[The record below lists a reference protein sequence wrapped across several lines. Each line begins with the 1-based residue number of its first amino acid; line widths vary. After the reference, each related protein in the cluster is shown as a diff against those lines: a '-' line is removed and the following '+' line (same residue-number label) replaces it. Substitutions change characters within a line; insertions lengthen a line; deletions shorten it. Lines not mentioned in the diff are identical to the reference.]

1 LHTVAKPEL
10 GTKRLCGSCAAKF
23 YDLNKTP
30 ITCPKCGTIFE
41 VVPPVTT
48 RPRPDRARAVHEPAV
63 EAPDVEEAE
72 LISLEEADEEVQGKK
87 APLADEAEAAEDLEV
102 DETIEDDATDPLP
115 LIEEEGEEDT
125 DVSEIIGGD
134 LKDEEET

>member
-48 RPRPDRARAVHEPAV
+48 RLRS
-63 EAPDVEEAE
+63 DVEEAE

-87 APLADEAEAAEDLEV
+87 APFADEAEAADDLEA
-102 DETIEDDATDPLP
+102 DETIEDDATHP

-125 DVSEIIGGD
+125 DVSEIIGDD

>member
-1 LHTVAKPEL
+1 MAKPEL

-23 YDLNKTP
+23 YDLNKTA

-41 VVPPVTT
+41 VVPHVTT
-48 RPRPDRARAVHEPAV
+48 RPRPGRARAVQEPAV
-63 EAPDVEEAE
+63 EAPDVVEAE

-87 APLADEAEAAEDLEV
+87 APLADEAEAAEDLEA
-102 DETIEDDATDPLP
+102 DETIEDDATTP

>member
-10 GTKRLCGSCAAKF
+10 GTKRLCGTCAAKF
-23 YDLNKTP
+23 YDLNKAP
-30 ITCPKCGTIFE
+30 ITCPKCGAIFE

-48 RPRPDRARAVHEPAV
+48 RLRPDRARTVHEPEV
-63 EAPDVEEAE
+63 EAPDVEAAE
-72 LISLEEADEEVQGKK
+72 LISLEEADEEAQGKK
-87 APLADEAEAAEDLEV
+87 APIADGEEAAEDLEA
-102 DETIEDDATDPLP
+102 DETVEDDATDT
-115 LIEEEGEEDT
+115 LIEEEEEEDT

>member
-1 LHTVAKPEL
+1 MAKPEL

-23 YDLNKTP
+23 YDLNKAP

-48 RPRPDRARAVHEPAV
+48 RLRPDRARAVHEPEV
-63 EAPDVEEAE
+63 EAPDVEAAE
-72 LISLEEADEEVQGKK
+72 LISLEEADEEAQGKK
-87 APLADEAEAAEDLEV
+87 ASVADGEEAADDLEADETV
-102 DETIEDDATDPLP
+102 EDDATDT

-125 DVSEIIGGD
+125 DVSEIIGDD